1 MPTWLQIIIGIAA
14 PLIAGAGVFVGY
26 QQWLVGQRSLKHELF
41 DRRWKVYAAT
51 NDVIAA
57 HLNGKSEDT
66 LERFQEFLR
75 RKMDAVFLLPESTNA
90 FLGEVSTAVEN
101 YRNSRWKLAQTS
113 ANDSDR
119 GEAEAIVVQAEEALK
134 GLHGRL
140 IEVFRP
146 ALELSK

>member
-57 HLNGKSEDT
+57 HLNEKSEDT

-75 RKMDAVFLLPESTNA
+75 RKMDAVFLFPESTNA
-90 FLGEVSTAVEN
+90 FLGEVSTAVGN
-101 YRNSRWKLAQTS
+101 YRNARWKLAKTS
-113 ANDSDR
+113 ANESER
-119 GEAEAIVVQAEEALK
+119 GEAEAIVVRTEEALK